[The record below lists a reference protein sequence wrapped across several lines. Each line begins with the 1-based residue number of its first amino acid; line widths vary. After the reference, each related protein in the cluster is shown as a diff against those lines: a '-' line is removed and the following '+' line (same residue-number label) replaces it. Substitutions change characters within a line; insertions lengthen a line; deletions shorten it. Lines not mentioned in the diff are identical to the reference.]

1 MPDVIKGLEVE
12 IVMLKVE
19 IEMLE
24 AKWSM
29 IEDRVVRLERYA
41 SNDHNRITSL
51 EDWQE
56 EVTEQLDE
64 ES

>member
-1 MPDVIKGLEVE
+1 MPDWFKQLQA
-12 IVMLKVE
+12 E

-24 AKWSM
+24 VKWTE
-29 IEDRVVRLERYA
+29 IEDRVQKLEQYA

-56 EVTEQLDE
+56 EVTDTLDQD
-64 ES
+64 

>member
-1 MPDVIKGLEVE
+1 MPDWFKQLQA
-12 IVMLKVE
+12 E

-24 AKWSM
+24 VKWTE
-29 IEDRVVRLERYA
+29 IEDRVQKLEQYA

-56 EVTEQLDE
+56 EVTEQLDQ